1 MMLEQDRPRREE
13 DHPGPGGLGTMFGDD
28 GDGVGMVTVTHG
40 LHQEQLPVGNM
51 TVGDIRARLA
61 DRLDI
66 DPNGRAQL
74 DGRDVNDDTVVRPGQ
89 NLMFVHRAGEK
100 GR

>member
-1 MMLEQDRPRREE
+1 MLEQDLPRREE
-13 DHPGPGGLGTMFGDD
+13 DCGPGPTGLGTMFGDD
-28 GDGVGMVTVTHG
+28 AGVGMVTVTHG

-51 TVGDIRARLA
+51 TVSQIRDRLA

-74 DGRDVNDDTVVRPGQ
+74 DGRDVDDDTIVRPGQ

>member
-1 MMLEQDRPRREE
+1 MLEQDRPRREE
-13 DHPGPGGLGTMFGDD
+13 DAGPGPTGLGTVFADD
-28 GDGVGMVTVTHG
+28 GGAGMVTVTHG
-40 LHQEQLPVGNM
+40 LHQEQLPIGNR
-51 TVGDIRARLA
+51 TVRDIRARLA

-74 DGRDVNDDTVVRPGQ
+74 DGRDVDDDTIVRPGQ

-100 GR
+100 G